1 MIKEKSMTNEKKKLL
16 EKITALQ
23 TFINHC
29 ESAIQHGLGLNDE
42 TYEKYLDAIEE
53 QREMGDKLSALE
65 ISRYGIYTSA
75 QLMRK
80 EPELRVDRCKIEAVV
95 ELDSEEFYLFENNL
109 FDNQEFIME
118 HRDFMYQDRDGVS
131 HCLLV
136 LGEGEEDGILV
147 ESEGSLYARYSALL
161 PNARDF
167 MQKNI
172 QTMAEDLIKQGTAQT
187 ANGSWV
193 IGFDEIS
200 QHFDMTV
207 TPNNGIGLMLLN
219 ELALRDE
226 IAEMIATED
235 CIEMTYYLENAPV
248 TDDAG
253 ERLTTL
259 FGLMGCNLENVHILD
274 ADEEHDLATITEL
287 NQHTLTEQGKHDWAD
302 VLGAKV
308 KRIYDGY
315 YGTQIE
321 VTGCDPAR
329 LESFSKMLAGECTI
343 AESERWLK
351 PATTDTAFE
360 LKYDDGGVN

>member
-1 MIKEKSMTNEKKKLL
+1 MTNNKKKLL
-16 EKITALQ
+16 DKITDLQ
-23 TFINHC
+23 KFINHC
-29 ESAIQHGLGLNDE
+29 ESAMEYGLGLDE
-42 TYEKYLDAIEE
+42 ETFEKYLDAVEQ
-53 QREMGDKLSALE
+53 QREMGEKLSAIE
-65 ISRYGIYTSA
+65 ASQYGLYTSA

-95 ELDSEEFYLFENNL
+95 ELCSKEFYDFQNHL
-109 FDNQEFIME
+109 FDNQDFIKE
-118 HRDFMYQDRDGVS
+118 YRDLMYQDRDGVS

-161 PNARDF
+161 PNARSY

-200 QHFDMTV
+200 QHFDTTV
-207 TPNNGIGLMLLN
+207 TPNNGIGQMLIA
-219 ELALRDE
+219 ELEARDE
-226 IAEMIATED
+226 VSEIIATED
-235 CIEMTYYLENAPV
+235 CLEMTYYLENAPV

-259 FGLMGCNLENVHILD
+259 FGLMGCNLEDVHILD
-274 ADEEHDLATITEL
+274 ADEEHDLATIVEL
-287 NQHTLTEQGKHDWAD
+287 NQHTLTEQGKRDWAD

-308 KRIYDGY
+308 TRIYDGY

-321 VTGCDPAR
+321 VTGCDPSR
-329 LESFSKMLAGECTI
+329 LEAFSKMLAGECTI
-343 AESERWLK
+343 AESERWLN
-351 PATTDTAFE
+351 PASDDTTFE
-360 LKYDDGGVN
+360 LKYDDGGVQ

>member
-1 MIKEKSMTNEKKKLL
+1 MTDEKKKLL
-16 EKITALQ
+16 GEITDLQ

-29 ESAIQHGLGLNDE
+29 ESAMEYGLGLDE
-42 TYEKYLDAIEE
+42 ETFEKYLDAVEQ
-53 QREMGDKLSALE
+53 QREMGEKLSAIE
-65 ISRYGIYTSA
+65 ASQYGLYTSA

-80 EPELRVDRCKIEAVV
+80 EPELRVDKCKIEAVV
-95 ELDSEEFYLFENNL
+95 ELDSNEFYDFRNHL
-109 FDNQEFIME
+109 FDNQDFIKE
-118 HRDFMYQDRDGVS
+118 HRDLMYQDRDGVS

-167 MQKNI
+167 MQKHI

-200 QHFDMTV
+200 QHFDTTV
-207 TPNNGIGLMLLN
+207 TPNNGIGQMLIA
-219 ELALRDE
+219 ELEARDE
-226 IAEMIATED
+226 VSESIATED

-259 FGLMGCNLENVHILD
+259 FGLMGCNLEDVHIVD
-274 ADEEHDLATITEL
+274 ADEEHDLATIVEL
-287 NQHTLTEQGKHDWAD
+287 NHHTLTEQGKLDWAD

-308 KRIYDGY
+308 NRIYAGY

-329 LESFSKMLAGECTI
+329 LEAFSKMLAGECTI
-343 AESERWLK
+343 AESERWLN
-351 PATTDTAFE
+351 PATDESTFE
-360 LKYDDGGVN
+360 LKYDDGGVQ

>member
-1 MIKEKSMTNEKKKLL
+1 MTNEKKKLIA
-16 EKITALQ
+16 EVDELQ
-23 TFINHC
+23 GFINTC
-29 ESAIQHGLGLNDE
+29 EVALDYGLGLDE
-42 TYEKYLDAIEE
+42 ATYDKYNRAIER
-53 QREMGDKLSALE
+53 QRELGEQLE
-65 ISRYGIYTSA
+65 GMDDSPRGLYTSA

-80 EPELRVDRCKIEAVV
+80 EPELRVDRCKVEAVV
-95 ELDSEEFYLFENNL
+95 ELDRNRFYDFRTHLFE
-109 FDNQEFIME
+109 NQEFIKE
-118 HRDFMYQDRDGVS
+118 HRDLMYQDRDGVS

-147 ESEGSLYARYSALL
+147 EGEGSLYARYSALL
-161 PNARDF
+161 PNARSY

-200 QHFDMTV
+200 QHFDTTV
-207 TPNNGIGLMLLN
+207 TPNNGIGQMLIA
-219 ELALRDE
+219 ELEARDE
-226 IAEMIATED
+226 VSEIIVTED
-235 CIEMTYYLENAPV
+235 CLEMTYYLENAPV

-259 FGLMGCNLENVHILD
+259 FGLMGCNLEDVHILD
-274 ADEEHDLATITEL
+274 ADEEHDLATIVEL
-287 NQHTLTEQGKHDWAD
+287 NQHTLTEQGKRDWAD

-308 KRIYDGY
+308 TRIYDGY

-329 LESFSKMLAGECTI
+329 LEAFSKMLAGECTI
-343 AESERWLK
+343 AESERWLN
-351 PATTDTAFE
+351 PASDDTTFE
-360 LKYDDGGVN
+360 LKYDDGGVQ

>member
-1 MIKEKSMTNEKKKLL
+1 MTNNKKKLL
-16 EKITALQ
+16 DKITDLQ
-23 TFINHC
+23 KFINHC
-29 ESAIQHGLGLNDE
+29 ESAMEYGLGLDE
-42 TYEKYLDAIEE
+42 ETFEKYLDAVEL
-53 QREMGDKLSALE
+53 QREMGEKLSAIE
-65 ISRYGIYTSA
+65 ASQYGLYTSA

-80 EPELRVDRCKIEAVV
+80 EPELRVDKCKVEAVV
-95 ELDSEEFYLFENNL
+95 ELDSNEFYDFRNHL
-109 FDNQEFIME
+109 FDNRDFIKE
-118 HRDFMYQDRDGVS
+118 HRDLMYQDRNGVS

-136 LGEGEEDGILV
+136 LGEGEADGILV

-167 MQKNI
+167 VQKHI
-172 QTMAEDLIKQGTAQT
+172 QTMAEDLIKQGAAQT

-207 TPNNGIGLMLLN
+207 TSNNGIGQMLLD
-219 ELALRDE
+219 ELVLRDE

-248 TDDAG
+248 TDDTG

-259 FGLMGCNLENVHILD
+259 FSLMGCNLEDVHILD
-274 ADEEHDLATITEL
+274 ADEEHDLATIVEL
-287 NQHTLTEQGKHDWAD
+287 NQHTLTEQGKCDWAD
-302 VLGAKV
+302 VLDAKV
-308 KRIYDGY
+308 IRIYDGY

-329 LESFSKMLAGECTI
+329 LEAFSKMLAGECTI
-343 AESERWLK
+343 AESERWLN
-351 PATTDTAFE
+351 PASDESTFE
-360 LKYDDGGVN
+360 LKYDDGGMQ

>member
-1 MIKEKSMTNEKKKLL
+1 MTNEKKKLIA
-16 EKITALQ
+16 EVDELQ
-23 TFINHC
+23 GFINTC
-29 ESAIQHGLGLNDE
+29 EVALDYGLGLDE
-42 TYEKYLDAIEE
+42 ATYDKYNRAIER
-53 QREMGDKLSALE
+53 QRELGEQLE
-65 ISRYGIYTSA
+65 GMDDSPRGLYTSA

-80 EPELRVDRCKIEAVV
+80 EPELRVDRCKVEAVV
-95 ELDSEEFYLFENNL
+95 ELDRNRFYDFRTHL
-109 FDNQEFIME
+109 FDNQEFIKE
-118 HRDFMYQDRDGVS
+118 HRDLMYQDRDGVS

-161 PNARDF
+161 PNARGY

-200 QHFDMTV
+200 QHFDTTV
-207 TPNNGIGLMLLN
+207 TPNNGIGQMLIA
-219 ELALRDE
+219 ELEARDE
-226 IAEMIATED
+226 VSEIIATED
-235 CIEMTYYLENAPV
+235 CLEMTYYLENAPV

-259 FGLMGCNLENVHILD
+259 FGLMGCNLEDVHILD
-274 ADEEHDLATITEL
+274 ADEEHDLATIVEL
-287 NQHTLTEQGKHDWAD
+287 NQHTLTEQGKREWAD

-308 KRIYDGY
+308 PRIYDGY

-321 VTGCDPAR
+321 VTGCDPSR
-329 LESFSKMLAGECTI
+329 LEAFSKMLAGECTI
-343 AESERWLK
+343 AESERWLN
-351 PATTDTAFE
+351 PASDDTTFE
-360 LKYDDGGVN
+360 LKYDDGGVQ

>member
-1 MIKEKSMTNEKKKLL
+1 MTEEKKKLL
-16 EKITALQ
+16 GEITDLQ

-29 ESAIQHGLGLNDE
+29 ESAMEYGLGLDE
-42 TYEKYLDAIEE
+42 ETFEKYLDAVEQ
-53 QREMGDKLSALE
+53 QREMGERLSALE
-65 ISRYGIYTSA
+65 ASQYGLYTSA

-80 EPELRVDRCKIEAVV
+80 EPELRVDRCKVEAVV
-95 ELDSEEFYLFENNL
+95 ELDRNRFYDFRTHL
-109 FDNQEFIME
+109 FDNQEFIKE
-118 HRDFMYQDRDGVS
+118 HRDLMYQDRDGVS

-161 PNARDF
+161 PNARSY

-200 QHFDMTV
+200 QHFDTTV
-207 TPNNGIGLMLLN
+207 TPNNGIGQMLIA
-219 ELALRDE
+219 ELEARDE
-226 IAEMIATED
+226 VSEIIATED
-235 CIEMTYYLENAPV
+235 CLEMTYYLENAPV

-259 FGLMGCNLENVHILD
+259 FGLMGCNLEDVHILD
-274 ADEEHDLATITEL
+274 ADEEHDLATIVEL
-287 NQHTLTEQGKHDWAD
+287 NHHTLTEQGKRDWAD

-308 KRIYDGY
+308 TRIYDGY

-321 VTGCDPAR
+321 VTGCDPSR
-329 LESFSKMLAGECTI
+329 LEAFSKMLAGECTI
-343 AESERWLK
+343 AESERWLN
-351 PATTDTAFE
+351 PASDDTTFE
-360 LKYDDGGVN
+360 LKYDDGGVQ